1 MKCGNDTLRYLFAE
15 AIMPDKDVQPIRDWI
30 FSQAAGV
37 EEKKAGKKR
46 KRKLLHLK
54 RLNIIEWAK
63 AIHP

>member
-1 MKCGNDTLRYLFAE
+1 MSGQE
-15 AIMPDKDVQPIRDWI
+15 VQSIRDLI
-30 FSQAAGV
+30 FYQAAGV